1 MILLL
6 KVDLNCDMGES
17 FGIYKLGQ
25 DEEMMKHITSANIA
39 CGFHAGD
46 PLTMRHTVKLALK
59 HNVAIGAHPSLPD
72 KAGFGRR
79 KMDISAEEI
88 YGLVLYQI
96 GALQAFAVAEG
107 SKLSHVKPHG
117 ALYIMANESN
127 SIAEAIAE
135 AAYRIDSD
143 IYLVGQSN
151 SKLVKAG
158 ARAGL
163 RTLNEVFADRNYEK
177 DGSLTPRS
185 HEQALIVQSKF
196 STERMIRMVQENKV
210 ESRTG
215 EEISMKADTICVH
228 GDSPDALEHIVQLA
242 QGMKNAGI
250 EITHPSNEFIKTIL

>member
-1 MILLL
+1 ML
-6 KVDLNCDMGES
+6 KVDLNCDVGES

-25 DEEMMKHITSANIA
+25 DEELMKYITSANIA

-72 KAGFGRR
+72 KGGFGRR
-79 KMDISAEEI
+79 YMNIDPEEI

-107 SKLSHVKPHG
+107 ARLRHVKPHG
-117 ALYIMANESN
+117 ALYLMANQSTAV
-127 SIAEAIAE
+127 AEAIAE
-135 AAYRIDSD
+135 AAFRIDED

-177 DGSLTPRS
+177 DGTLTPRT
-185 HEQALIVQSKF
+185 HEQALIVQSKY
-196 STERMIRMVQENKV
+196 STERVIRMIQENKV

-215 EEISMKADTICVH
+215 EDIDMKADTICVH
-228 GDSPDALEHIVQLA
+228 GDSPDALAHVIQLSK
-242 QGMKNAGI
+242 GLKEAGI
-250 EITHPSNEFIKTIL
+250 EITHPSNELL